1 MSSYSFP
8 VLSLSEIVSFFSQLQ
23 IATVKPEDLA
33 NPTVDFMTSLY
44 TAILT
49 HLDPLGDDPAHA
61 DFATLELLEDPDR
74 HVYSVRIVNLY
85 HKMKDLVNSACSM
98 NFTLKDLVSPKRDR
112 TTAFISGIINL
123 CLYNQDKLS
132 TLQPIMEKLDG
143 YEQQRLELEA
153 HIAKLKEEI
162 VDHEEASRLE
172 QPKVQEVEAEVKEL
186 RQNIQVLN
194 KQQVSL
200 KSSFRTLKDKNLEI
214 NDKRALE
221 EKKSI
226 RTELTNS
233 ERSAMQC
240 FQERNSTVE
249 VYSKAHKKMSK
260 RLAQMQALQEQVN
273 SAKTIDKDV
282 KDLKANL
289 SNEAVSDMSLEAK
302 IVDRQGKLDKL
313 EESRKAMEKER
324 DLKHAEAVKELNAA
338 KSEMELKSH
347 ELDQRERKVE
357 VMVAEGDDIN
367 MRISSVKESGVVTRQ
382 QLADKCEEIV
392 AEVRVYS
399 DSISPL
405 LGRIENLEME
415 VDETKGMMLGGLPH
429 QPMKEAVSFA
439 SIPNR

>member
-49 HLDPLGDDPAHA
+49 HLDPLG
-61 DFATLELLEDPDR
+61 
-74 HVYSVRIVNLY
+74 
-85 HKMKDLVNSACSM
+85 
-98 NFTLKDLVSPKRDR
+98 
-112 TTAFISGIINL
+112 
-123 CLYNQDKLS
+123 QDKLS

-214 NDKRALE
+214 NDKISSADFELVKSAQENAKLRSKIVQSPDKLQRALE